1 MGNVRNRKHRVALPL
16 LCSDPQLIGS
26 RVGLWDGIHHRL
38 PTGETKMYLI
48 TDDYGTYQTCWR
60 WSTVLVWLSCASPD
74 AAVFNYFTGRLLVV
88 RSFKR
93 VY

>member
-1 MGNVRNRKHRVALPL
+1 
-16 LCSDPQLIGS
+16 
-26 RVGLWDGIHHRL
+26 
-38 PTGETKMYLI
+38 MYLI
-48 TDDYGTYQTCWR
+48 TDDYGTYRTCWR
-60 WSTVLVWLSCASPD
+60 WSTALDYLSAASPD